1 MAHWILKTEPSEY
14 SFADLRRDRR
24 TRWSGITNAQALIH
38 LRQMATGDE
47 VLIYHTGDVKA
58 LVGRGT
64 VVRPAYPDPEQADA
78 KRVVVDIAAG
88 EALPAPVSLAAIK
101 ADGTFA
107 ELGLVRNGRLSV
119 VPVPPAMWGRLEA
132 MARRT

>member
-14 SFADLRRDRR
+14 SFADLRRDGR

-38 LRQMATGDE
+38 LRQMAKGDE